1 MEIKGKI
8 IQILDPQTG
17 TSSRGEWKKQDFII
31 ETLDQYPKKIC
42 ISNWNDK
49 IPASDLKTGKVL
61 NIGVN
66 IESREF
72 NGKWYTEIKAW
83 KIEQEQSQQDNSPN
97 TAPNDEFTNAPW
109 DSEPPTESEESGD
122 LPF

>member
-8 IQILDPQTG
+8 IQILDPQSG
-17 TSSRGEWKKQDFII
+17 TSVRGEWKKQDFII
-31 ETLDQYPKKIC
+31 ETLEQYPKKIC

-49 IPASDLKTGKVL
+49 IPASTLQTGKTL
-61 NIGVN
+61 NFGVN

-83 KIEQEQSQQDNSPN
+83 KVDEDQAQQQTSSET
-97 TAPNDEFTNAPW
+97 TASDFAEAPW
-109 DSEPPTESEESGD
+109 DSEPPAESENSDD